1 MALSAVS
8 HLQVSTQLIGVALAI
23 YPWQTQERGP
33 LAALAACVVG
43 AVLGVWTLRHNR
55 IGNFS
60 IFPEPRHTAHLV
72 TSGPYAFIRH
82 PMYSA
87 LMLMM
92 VGIATW
98 NTHIINTAGC
108 ALVVVAVIGKAIREE
123 RFMRNRFAEYED
135 YRRRTHWFVP
145 FTV

>member
-8 HLQVSTQLIGVALAI
+8 HLQVSAQLLGVALAI
-23 YPWQTQERGP
+23 FPWQNLERGP
-33 LAALAACVVG
+33 LAALALCIAG
-43 AVLGVWTLRHNR
+43 ALLGVWTLRHNR

-60 IFPEPRHTAHLV
+60 IYPEPRNSAHLV

-92 VGIATW
+92 VGITIW
-98 NTHIINTAGC
+98 NSHILNAVGC
-108 ALVVVAVIGKAIREE
+108 ALVVVAVIGKAVREE
-123 RFMRNRFAEYED
+123 RFMRTRYAEYED
-135 YRRRTHWFVP
+135 YRRRTRWFVP
-145 FTV
+145 FMV